1 MSDDIPPVLSSPSPP
16 SREPGSLVRQ
26 AAMCSLAAPFLGIGV
41 NLLVSIG
48 WPGNRLALFVGG
60 LTSVGF
66 IFAGLVLGIV
76 ALVKNRRT
84 QLPGVTARAVGG
96 VCISGL
102 LILLMLAGLPG
113 LLRAIKKAKEQQ
125 RQPTGDVRTLAR

>member
-1 MSDDIPPVLSSPSPP
+1 MSNNIPPVLSSPSPP
-16 SREPGSLVRQ
+16 SGESGSLVRQ
-26 AAMCSLAAPFLGIGV
+26 AAMCSLAAPFLGLGV
-41 NLLVSIG
+41 NLLVSMG
-48 WPGNRLALFVGG
+48 LPGNRLALFVGG

-84 QLPGVTARAVGG
+84 QLPGVTSRAVGG
-96 VCISGL
+96 VGISGL

-113 LLRAIKKAKEQQ
+113 LLRAIEKANAQQ
-125 RQPTGDVRTLAR
+125 RQPTNGVRILER

>member
-1 MSDDIPPVLSSPSPP
+1 MSDNIPPVLSSPSPP
-16 SREPGSLVRQ
+16 PGESGSPVRQ
-26 AAMCSLAAPFLGIGV
+26 MAMCSLAAPFLGLGV
-41 NLLVSIG
+41 NLLVSMG
-48 WPGNRLALFVGG
+48 LPGNRLALFVGG

-76 ALVKNRRT
+76 ALVKNRRA
-84 QLPGVTARAVGG
+84 QLPGVTPRAVGG

-113 LLRAIKKAKEQQ
+113 LLRAIEKAKAQP
-125 RQPTGDVRTLAR
+125 RQPANEVKSLER